1 MSSSDIAMQTGD
13 KESAIGGPDAIS
25 SVAKQHDRTSGH
37 RRDEVANCDSGDT
50 RSIGESKGAIIA
62 PKTKSRQGDT
72 LRSDDD
78 DTAKA
83 DNKEEKAT
91 AEALKLGLEDKRG
104 RKEDK
109 GGSNDDETA
118 KAHII

>member
-1 MSSSDIAMQTGD
+1 M
-13 KESAIGGPDAIS
+13 GGPDAIS

-37 RRDEVANCDSGDT
+37 RRDEAANCDSGDT
-50 RSIGESKGAIIA
+50 RSIGESKRVIMA
-62 PKTKSRQGDT
+62 PKSRQGDK

-83 DNKEEKAT
+83 NNNEEKAT
-91 AEALKLGLEDKRG
+91 AEALKLGLEDKGG

-109 GGSNDDETA
+109 GGSDGNDTA